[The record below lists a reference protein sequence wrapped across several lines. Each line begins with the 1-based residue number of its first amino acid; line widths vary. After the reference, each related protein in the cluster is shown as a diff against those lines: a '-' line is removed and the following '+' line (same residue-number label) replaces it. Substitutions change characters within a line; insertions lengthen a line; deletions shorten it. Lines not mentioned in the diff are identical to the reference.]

1 MSNDIPPPRP
11 KRQYNYSVATKAK
24 IASQKKLRE
33 AKKTAERKKKQVK
46 AQRDK
51 VRYLEKGLKKI
62 EGTLNGKNP
71 SVLTED
77 DLKVAPKA
85 LKEHIEDLD
94 NVIFRPNEGPQT
106 DFLASPER
114 DVLYGG
120 AAGGGKSYALL
131 ADLIRYAH
139 LPDHRALLIR
149 RTLDELTELIDK
161 SKQLYP
167 KAFPGAVF
175 KESKSMWVFP
185 SGATAWFSYLDRDKD
200 VTRYQGQAFNW
211 IGIDEITHYPTPFVW
226 EYLRSRLRTTNPE
239 IKPYM
244 RCTAN
249 PGGVGGWWVKKMY
262 IDPSPPY
269 ESFAACDIDSGEVY
283 KWPPSHEK
291 AGQALFQRKFIPA
304 RLTDNPYLMQDGQ
317 YEAMLRSLP
326 EVERKRLLD
335 GDWEV
340 AEGAAFPE
348 FSRGLHVMQPFE
360 IPIGWQRFRSADYGY
375 ASPSCVLWGT
385 IDFDGNIYIY
395 RELYGEG
402 YTGERLARLI
412 LEMER
417 ADPPMAMSILDTS
430 CWNKTGLGP
439 SIAETMIRNGVRW
452 LPADRDRIS
461 GKVEVHRRL
470 AISEKTAEPKLKIFA
485 TCTNLIRTLASIPTS
500 KTNPEDVDTKADDHA
515 YDALRYMIMTRQS
528 NQPTLNKA
536 LNRIKERV
544 SYEPVDTTFGY

>member
-385 IDFDGNIYIY
+385 VDFDGNIYIY

-417 ADPPMAMSILDTS
+417 TDPPMAMSILDTS